1 MHIRLVCSKGDL
13 PWVELICILLEKNIG
28 PPTKAMH
35 HGGSFSLDLNPQSLM
50 RICLCI
56 KEESIIYFL
65 CCPGMDVLKLRSI
78 KRNQMR
84 SISLDRCTGGIE
96 VPLCDTWLKHMQ
108 CNDNPWGSEL
118 IRTRSEH
125 Y

>member
-1 MHIRLVCSKGDL
+1 MY
-13 PWVELICILLEKNIG
+13 
-28 PPTKAMH
+28 
-35 HGGSFSLDLNPQSLM
+35 HGGSFSLDINPQSLM
-50 RICLCI
+50 RICLSI

-78 KRNQMR
+78 KNEKSNAIYLIGPLYRWHR
-84 SISLDRCTGGIE
+84 GT
-96 VPLCDTWLKHMQ
+96 LCDTWLKHMQ
-108 CNDNPWGSEL
+108 CNDNPWESEL